1 MKIEPGY
8 WQTYTKNEPLLFC
21 IIHFFLCL
29 FFPAIFMIF
38 FSTYFQKYLNIFSS
52 PPPYHTKKRNDTY
65 IIITVGFLQVRKSV
79 ANFLPKI
86 LFECVVFAYSPG
98 FTRLLLQKTQETAVK
113 IIMIEVMM
121 VWQLSKIYSRYCL
134 EDLFILLK
142 IQFLDSVWDDYDFIL
157 IASLYEGGEVSE
169 SILGAL
175 GKWWV
180 RSTCNWRWSLG
191 NCKEESSA
199 VRTVSD
205 LFCWLLWAKQEQQ
218 QPLKNAKTQ

>member
-134 EDLFILLK
+134 ECWFILT
-142 IQFLDSVWDDYDFIL
+142 QN
-157 IASLYEGGEVSE
+157 
-169 SILGAL
+169 SILGQCEIMISYL
-175 GKWWV
+175 
-180 RSTCNWRWSLG
+180 
-191 NCKEESSA
+191 
-199 VRTVSD
+199 
-205 LFCWLLWAKQEQQ
+205 
-218 QPLKNAKTQ
+218 